1 MASVRV
7 PCCTRLHVRASSV
20 WDAGDELHKR
30 SWMCTPKRSDVPR
43 AALRIK
49 LREVQRDL
57 DKLYATQQLLR
68 KELTDLDI
76 AGIIELK
83 KEDGPRELP
92 DL

>member
-1 MASVRV
+1 
-7 PCCTRLHVRASSV
+7 
-20 WDAGDELHKR
+20 
-30 SWMCTPKRSDVPR
+30 MCTPKRSDVPR